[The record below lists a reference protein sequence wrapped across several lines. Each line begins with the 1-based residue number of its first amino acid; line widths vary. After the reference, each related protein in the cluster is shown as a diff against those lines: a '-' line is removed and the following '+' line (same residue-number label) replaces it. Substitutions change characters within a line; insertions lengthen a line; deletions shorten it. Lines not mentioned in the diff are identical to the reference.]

1 MKHPIA
7 RRSFNDRSTIRALHS
22 HDSRT
27 NVLVAQAVEPSRSQV
42 YSILEK
48 IGDALE
54 RGTKVVDGGTKAVGK
69 VFSFLPPLSIG
80 IGFGT
85 GCGVGI
91 GWSFQQVRR
100 EGLISPPRMVDGA
113 AGKNEGTSKSH
124 VLRGGSDGSF
134 NVGDAIDSFPC
145 RDAYLALE
153 ECLGENDRDWTK
165 CQVQVRDLRAC
176 HEKKTHENDS
186 KSKA

>member
-1 MKHPIA
+1 MKHSIT
-7 RRSFNDRSTIRALHS
+7 RRSFINDRSTIRALHS
-22 HDSRT
+22 HDSRM
-27 NVLVAQAVEPSRSQV
+27 NVLVAQAVEPSRSRV

-54 RGTKVVDGGTKAVGK
+54 TGAKVVDGGTRAVGK

-100 EGLISPPRMVDGA
+100 EGLTSPPRYFAGCGAGIGAGLGVGQGFGRRLSPDNRPEYLRPKDPGQIEREIRAFFSKLFDGN
-113 AGKNEGTSKSH
+113 KE
-124 VLRGGSDGSF
+124 
-134 NVGDAIDSFPC
+134 
-145 RDAYLALE
+145 
-153 ECLGENDRDWTK
+153 
-165 CQVQVRDLRAC
+165 
-176 HEKKTHENDS
+176 
-186 KSKA
+186 

>member
-1 MKHPIA
+1 MKHSIT
-7 RRSFNDRSTIRALHS
+7 RRSFINDRSTIRALHS
-22 HDSRT
+22 HDSRM
-27 NVLVAQAVEPSRSQV
+27 NVLVAQAVEPSRSRV

-54 RGTKVVDGGTKAVGK
+54 TGAKVVDGGTRAVGK

-100 EGLISPPRMVDGA
+100 EGLTSPPRVR
-113 AGKNEGTSKSH
+113 GTRK
-124 VLRGGSDGSF
+124 F
-134 NVGDAIDSFPC
+134 
-145 RDAYLALE
+145 
-153 ECLGENDRDWTK
+153 CLGSVVSQPLSHN
-165 CQVQVRDLRAC
+165 LRLSSCFSISPAA
-176 HEKKTHENDS
+176 ELGSELD
-186 KSKA
+186 